1 MTVFTSSSFR
11 EIAVCVMTILSFH
24 RQVTFLLLLK
34 KKKKKAAHTVNMGT
48 KGKNADQ

>member
-34 KKKKKAAHTVNMGT
+34 KKKKVAHTVNTGT